1 MPDQHILSTAS
12 PAMSYQK
19 QAMESAPHPS
29 SKAAMD
35 QNAFYVNLFVNQPA
49 WSTPE
54 PNPDE
59 AARWSKIASFL
70 EFVPS

>member
-1 MPDQHILSTAS
+1 
-12 PAMSYQK
+12 
-19 QAMESAPHPS
+19 
-29 SKAAMD
+29 MD

-59 AARWSKIASFL
+59 AARWSKMASFL
-70 EFVPS
+70 SMCSVTRKEDPSHALPPR